1 MGVETLAIVSLG
13 STLLGG
19 VVSMMGQYQQA
30 QAAQAQ
36 ANYQAQVARNNKII
50 ADQNAVYSRQAAAAQ
65 ESRQNEKTAAL
76 VGATRAAQASN
87 GLDVNSGSALDVQSS
102 AEMLGQLDAASIR
115 AAGARQARAYED
127 QGRGFQDQAGLYALQ
142 ANAAAPSALSLFGSV
157 LGTAGAVS
165 SRWMQYQNAG
175 AFG

>member
-1 MGVETLAIVSLG
+1 MGVETLGILSLAG
-13 STLLGG
+13 TLVGG
-19 VVSMMGQYQQA
+19 AVSMLGQMQQQ

-50 ADQNAVYSRQAAAAQ
+50 ADQNAAYSRQAAAAQ

-76 VGATRAAQASN
+76 VGAARAAQASN

-115 AAGARQARAYED
+115 SAGARQARAYED

-142 ANAAAPSALSLFGSV
+142 ANAAGPSALGMFGSL

-165 SRWMQYQNAG
+165 SKWLQYQNAG
-175 AFG
+175 VFS